1 MIKLNQ
7 NQSNAWHYLTNY
19 SDNEV
24 REVLYGGFAGGGKS
38 FLGSLWL
45 DYMCRSYAGTRWLMG
60 REQLKNLKATTLNTY
75 FEVLQKQGIPA
86 SYIKYNQ
93 QSGIITYPNGSEII
107 LAELSYKPSDP
118 LVSALGG
125 LELTGAFID
134 EAPEVRNKVID
145 TLSKSR
151 IRYKLSQ
158 YGLKAK
164 ILYTCNPT
172 KNWAYKNFYKP
183 HKSGVLMPSR
193 KFIES
198 RAEDNIHLPEGYIAG
213 LNALEDRAQRERLL
227 HGNWDYDLN
236 PARLMEYDPCTDI
249 FTNSHVARGTK
260 YITADIARFGQDK
273 TVIIVWDG
281 LRAVEIE
288 TINSS
293 TLTVA
298 AERIKR
304 LATDYAIPMSQVLCD
319 EDGIGGG
326 VVDMLKCKGF
336 TANKTSAK
344 YANIK
349 AECYY
354 LLAEKV
360 NKAEIYIGAQL
371 NNEQTEAIIQELQ
384 AIERGNIDKDTK
396 PSISSKESQ
405 KQILGRS
412 PDYADALMMRM
423 WFDVGKAKILAFG

>member
-1 MIKLNQ
+1 
-7 NQSNAWHYLTNY
+7 
-19 SDNEV
+19 
-24 REVLYGGFAGGGKS
+24 
-38 FLGSLWL
+38 
-45 DYMCRSYAGTRWLMG
+45 
-60 REQLKNLKATTLNTY
+60 
-75 FEVLQKQGIPA
+75 
-86 SYIKYNQ
+86 
-93 QSGIITYPNGSEII
+93 
-107 LAELSYKPSDP
+107 

-125 LELTGAFID
+125 LELTGAFVD
-134 EAPEVRNKVID
+134 EAPEVRHKVID

-151 IRYKLSQ
+151 IRYKLNE

-198 RAEDNIHLPEGYIAG
+198 KAEDNPHLPSDYIEG
-213 LNALEDRAQRERLL
+213 LNQLEDRAQRERLL

-236 PARLMEYDPCTDI
+236 PARLMEYDPCTDV
-249 FTNSHVARGTK
+249 FTNSHVERGPK

-281 LRAVEIE
+281 LRAIDMQ

-293 TLTVA
+293 TLTEA
-298 AERIKR
+298 AERIKG
-304 LATDYAIPMSQVLCD
+304 LATNYAIPMSQVLCD

-326 VVDMLKCKGF
+326 VVDILKCKGF
-336 TANKTSAK
+336 TANKTSQK
-344 YANIK
+344 YANMK

-360 NKAEIYIGAQL
+360 NKAELYIGAQL
-371 NNEQTEAIIQELQ
+371 TGEQTECIIQELQ

-396 PSISSKESQ
+396 PSINSKDSQ

-423 WFDVGKAKILAFG
+423 WFNVGIAQIYGVF